1 MSYSKLQTIEE
12 NTWLLHSCCC
22 FGSKCPITAACNVIG
37 QNDTFYFKC
46 FSVIPVWSSSTQTSA
61 GWSSSPPQWTA
72 AFGCGTWAPAS
83 VCACCRA
90 TTAQWPLSASAPMVT
105 PWSGT
110 AHVANQS
117 LSWSSGIYKVC
128 MSYAW
133 TCASFVALAEI
144 RSAQCG
150 TWSNRMP
157 RELYQSMR

>member
-1 MSYSKLQTIEE
+1 ME
-12 NTWLLHSCCC
+12 NTWLLHSYCC
-22 FGSKCPITAACNVIG
+22 FGSKCPITATCDVIG
-37 QNDTFYFKC
+37 QNNTFYLKC

-61 GWSSSPPQWTA
+61 GWSSSPPRWTA
-72 AFGCGTWAPAS
+72 AFGCGTWAPAC
-83 VCACCRA
+83 VCACCGA

-105 PWSGT
+105 RWSGT

-117 LSWSSGIYKVC
+117 LSWNSGIYRVC
-128 MSYAW
+128 MYRAW
-133 TCASFVALAEI
+133 ACASFVALAEI